1 MIPALSGIR
10 EVPVAIFRVPFLQYR
25 PGFDPCANDSGQQV
39 ENDPGP
45 GGKVS
50 SVWPYELKWTVHL
63 SGRVLYPK
71 GPWEIGTKMTTSL
84 DMCGQ

>member
-10 EVPVAIFRVPFLQYR
+10 EVPVFS
-25 PGFDPCANDSGQQV
+25 GFHVSSIAQVLIHVQTTPDSKSKM
-39 ENDPGP
+39 ENEPGP

-63 SGRVLYPK
+63 SGRVLNPK
-71 GPWEIGTKMTTSL
+71 GP
-84 DMCGQ
+84 